1 MSNIDTFSPDPT
13 SPLFVHSSDIP
24 GISLVPVPFSDS
36 SFGGWKRKMIV
47 ALSAKN
53 KIAFVDGTCLQPTTT
68 VVEQKLWD
76 RCNNMVISWLTA
88 SLSPEI
94 AESVQYSE
102 TAQSI
107 WVQLQTRYGTANRT
121 KIFELKRELAH
132 TSQGPL
138 DIASY
143 FSKLKGLWDELGVVC
158 TNHGQRCTCAAKPG
172 IIQEDEENRL
182 FQFLMGIN
190 ETYMGV
196 RSNLLM
202 MQPPPSL
209 NSAYNILLNDEKQR
223 QVQSISQF
231 NHDSMSFNVNTN
243 NTPGFPF
250 GVSQNFEV
258 NQAAVPNHPP
268 LRQYTQRVNFD
279 QNKGS
284 MFCKYCKKSRH
295 LVDKCYKLYRY
306 PQGPKFN
313 KGKKAAT
320 HATTGV
326 QLNPS
331 EGHTSDL
338 VGNFTENLQSVLNV
352 DGQRSVISG
361 ASNHMTS
368 NKNLLFSITPLA
380 IPYLVTLPNGY
391 KVKAPSLKMPLD
403 LGKEETSLYKFTW
416 VPPSHSPS
424 TSCSIVPV
432 CSLSDSCKLVS
443 SSNSETVVLSSNV
456 NSSIC
461 NNADVN
467 DMSFI
472 WHLRLA
478 QIPFANMKHISIL
491 SFSFA
496 PRQLFP
502 CSICPMARQTR
513 LPFPDSSISIT
524 RPFQLIHI
532 DTWEPYHTPTSSGSR
547 YFLTIID
554 DFSRTTWT
562 HLLGSKSNAFS
573 MINLSWQWDVVFH
586 ETCFPFAT
594 PSNSTTISTTFPFPP
609 PIIPSPDDQD
619 PGTSISVPASLSV
632 LSPAS
637 NSPPLELVQAEAS
650 FPSAST
656 LNFDPVWKHA
666 MRKEFDALDANH
678 TWDIIPLPPSKKLI
692 GCKWVYKI
700 KYKAD
705 GRVERYKARLVI
717 SGDTQVE
724 GVDFTETLSP
734 VIKMS
739 TIKCLIGVAV
749 KKHWD
754 LFQLD
759 VNNASLHSDLDE
771 EVYMKLPQ
779 GLSVSS
785 VPAPSVSTPLVC
797 KLKKSLYGLR
807 QASRQWY
814 TKLSQALYSRGYT
827 RSLNDY
833 SLFIKGQPGIKDQGS
848 LHYFLGIEL
857 SAIPGGVLLNQKKF
871 VSDLLQQFDC
881 VDVSSVVCPLNLNS
895 KLHADSSAL
904 FPSPDKYRSL
914 TPLIFLYMLS
924 QTVIGQP
931 ALILAD
937 LSLAALHIAKNLVF
951 HELTRHI
958 EVDCHFIRTKLSD
971 GLISLSHVLNS

>member
-13 SPLFVHSSDIP
+13 SPLFFHSSDIP

-53 KIAFVDGTCLQPTTT
+53 KIAFVDGTCPRPTTT

-209 NSAYNILLNDEKQR
+209 DNAYNILLNDEKQR

-284 MFCKYCKKSRH
+284 MFCKYCKKFGH
-295 LVDKCYKLYRY
+295 LVDKCYKLYGY

-313 KGKKAAT
+313 KGKKAAA

-361 ASNHMTS
+361 LSKQQYDQLITLLQQTQLGDSNAHSPNLMCSANFAGASDHMTS
-368 NKNLLFSITPLA
+368 NKNLLFNITPLA

-403 LGKEETSLYKFTW
+403 LGKEETGLYKFTW

-472 WHLRLA
+472 W
-478 QIPFANMKHISIL
+478 
-491 SFSFA
+491 
-496 PRQLFP
+496 
-502 CSICPMARQTR
+502 
-513 LPFPDSSISIT
+513 
-524 RPFQLIHI
+524 
-532 DTWEPYHTPTSSGSR
+532 
-547 YFLTIID
+547 
-554 DFSRTTWT
+554 
-562 HLLGSKSNAFS
+562 
-573 MINLSWQWDVVFH
+573 DVVFH
-586 ETCFPFAT
+586 KTCFPFAT

-619 PGTSISVPASLSV
+619 PGTSISVPAGLSV

-637 NSPPLELVQAEAS
+637 NSPPLEPVQAEAS

-656 LNFDPVWKHA
+656 LNFDPC
-666 MRKEFDALDANH
+666 
-678 TWDIIPLPPSKKLI
+678 ILPSHNLI
-692 GCKWVYKI
+692 
-700 KYKAD
+700 
-705 GRVERYKARLVI
+705 
-717 SGDTQVE
+717 
-724 GVDFTETLSP
+724 
-734 VIKMS
+734 
-739 TIKCLIGVAV
+739 
-749 KKHWD
+749 
-754 LFQLD
+754 
-759 VNNASLHSDLDE
+759 
-771 EVYMKLPQ
+771 
-779 GLSVSS
+779 
-785 VPAPSVSTPLVC
+785 
-797 KLKKSLYGLR
+797 
-807 QASRQWY
+807 
-814 TKLSQALYSRGYT
+814 
-827 RSLNDY
+827 
-833 SLFIKGQPGIKDQGS
+833 
-848 LHYFLGIEL
+848 LG
-857 SAIPGGVLLNQKKF
+857 
-871 VSDLLQQFDC
+871 DLLDNTT
-881 VDVSSVVCPLNLNS
+881 LL
-895 KLHADSSAL
+895 
-904 FPSPDKYRSL
+904 L
-914 TPLIFLYMLS
+914 TS
-924 QTVIGQP
+924 
-931 ALILAD
+931 
-937 LSLAALHIAKNLVF
+937 
-951 HELTRHI
+951 
-958 EVDCHFIRTKLSD
+958 RTM
-971 GLISLSHVLNS
+971 